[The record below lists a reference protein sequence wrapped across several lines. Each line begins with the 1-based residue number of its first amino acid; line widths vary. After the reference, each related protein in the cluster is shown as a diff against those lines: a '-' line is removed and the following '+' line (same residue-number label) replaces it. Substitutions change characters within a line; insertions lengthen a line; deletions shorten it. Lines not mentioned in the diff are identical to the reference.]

1 MHAQTQKA
9 GKLYVVATPIG
20 NLQDMS
26 PRAVEVLSSV
36 SLIAAEDTR
45 HSKKLL
51 AHFGVG
57 TRLMA
62 LHDHNEKK
70 LADSIVQQIEQGADV
85 ALISDAGTPLISDP
99 GYALVRA
106 ARDAGVTVVPVPGP
120 AAFTAALS
128 VAGLP
133 TDRFYFE
140 GFLPAKEAA
149 RRQRLTT
156 LLTMPVTLVFYES
169 SHRIVESLSD
179 MAECF
184 GSQRA
189 AVVAREL
196 TKVFETVLTG
206 TLTEL
211 HTRVSD
217 EANQQKGEFVVLV
230 QGATIDNHELDKQG
244 RHALTVLL
252 EELPLKQAAALA
264 AKITGVSKNR
274 LYDYGLD
281 IKQSKP
287 VQE

>member
-1 MHAQTQKA
+1 MHAQTEKA

-20 NLQDMS
+20 NLRDMS

-70 LADSIVQQIEQGADV
+70 LADSIVQQLEQGADV

-106 ARDAGVTVVPVPGP
+106 AHDAGVTVVPVPGP

-140 GFLPAKEAA
+140 GFLPAKQLA
-149 RRQRLTT
+149 RRQRLAA
-156 LLTMPVTLVFYES
+156 LQTMPATLVFYES

-179 MAECF
+179 MAESL
-184 GSQRA
+184 GSQRT

-196 TKVFETVLTG
+196 TKVFETVLSG
-206 TLTEL
+206 TLAEL
-211 HTRVSD
+211 HARVSG

-230 QGATIDNHELDKQG
+230 QGMAIDHDEQDAQG
-244 RHALTVLL
+244 RHAMNVLL

-264 AKITGVSKNR
+264 AKITGMSKNR
-274 LYDYGLD
+274 LYDYGLE
-281 IKQSKP
+281 IKQSKSG
-287 VQE
+287 QE